1 MRTNTIHTIAVM
13 AVATILFGL
22 VHVNGQTQ
30 QQQQQQSQPQSQPQ
44 LRHTTNTVGL
54 RDLQYSIAE
63 DADLAATASAL
74 YVNETEGNNF
84 DVNET
89 EGNNFDA
96 DADVDFD
103 NDEEDN
109 DEIDRST
116 DKPWGGLIGAALLI
130 NVTTLAGV
138 VVVAGHWLR
147 TIICPDTKVK
157 ESSRLLLV
165 EVLIPMFA
173 CGALLATTFFILFPE
188 SYNIVSG
195 EFGGGGHGNHGR
207 EDRRILEEHGNEH
220 SEGAATWRWGSAIMG
235 GFWIP
240 LFLHACFPH
249 DHDHNHG
256 SNSKGIRDNTGT
268 SNSNSNSNS
277 NGTNNTNNTSS
288 ASSAIENG
296 AVDNDTTDNTTNTNN
311 HDNQHQHRSG
321 IQNLKAT
328 MVCAFL
334 GLEWKEFPDHG
345 VIAAGAVSE
354 LLGNT
359 FERVGKKATY
369 TDSDFSLRT
378 AVSAYAALAK
388 AAARADAQNEVDNMN
403 STSSSTNN
411 NNNNSTNNTNTNFS
425 SCVHTKVMA
434 LPTSVC
440 LLFKIINAIALED
453 NNSHNNNHNKSGS
466 GGGSND
472 SSSSSHY
479 ARDST
484 YHWDIRAGDLAVGA
498 IMSLLP
504 ALLEGTGCE
513 RPSSMGTQQAC
524 ADLSKMFVFFSKKT
538 NSIAA
543 RARSLEVAEKLTESA
558 SGSALPLLEASYD
571 SCRNFGIHRLQK
583 NFL

>member
-173 CGALLATTFFILFPE
+173 C
-188 SYNIVSG
+188 VSG
-195 EFGGGGHGNHGR
+195 VGRLGRVVPVLGVLWFGLVWFVSR
-207 EDRRILEEHGNEH
+207 CVVFERDTMELPVVFYRSRVRNEL
-220 SEGAATWRWGSAIMG
+220 RVL
-235 GFWIP
+235 FRFV
-240 LFLHACFPH
+240 LFL
-249 DHDHNHG
+249 
-256 SNSKGIRDNTGT
+256 
-268 SNSNSNSNS
+268 
-277 NGTNNTNNTSS
+277 
-288 ASSAIENG
+288 
-296 AVDNDTTDNTTNTNN
+296 V
-311 HDNQHQHRSG
+311 
-321 IQNLKAT
+321 
-328 MVCAFL
+328 
-334 GLEWKEFPDHG
+334 
-345 VIAAGAVSE
+345 
-354 LLGNT
+354 
-359 FERVGKKATY
+359 
-369 TDSDFSLRT
+369 
-378 AVSAYAALAK
+378 
-388 AAARADAQNEVDNMN
+388 
-403 STSSSTNN
+403 
-411 NNNNSTNNTNTNFS
+411 
-425 SCVHTKVMA
+425 
-434 LPTSVC
+434 
-440 LLFKIINAIALED
+440 
-453 NNSHNNNHNKSGS
+453 
-466 GGGSND
+466 
-472 SSSSSHY
+472 
-479 ARDST
+479 
-484 YHWDIRAGDLAVGA
+484 
-498 IMSLLP
+498 
-504 ALLEGTGCE
+504 
-513 RPSSMGTQQAC
+513 
-524 ADLSKMFVFFSKKT
+524 
-538 NSIAA
+538 
-543 RARSLEVAEKLTESA
+543 
-558 SGSALPLLEASYD
+558 LPLSPSLA
-571 SCRNFGIHRLQK
+571 
-583 NFL
+583 